1 MFMHENVKRF
11 VVTLPNIMDQRM
23 GYLSSYFDNVI
34 DRMPM
39 LTHLELLCGQA
50 MEPERLNML
59 CMDEIEDDVLELI
72 RGLPNLHV
80 VLLSPGITSRLV
92 EGLSHLPNLAEID
105 CRPDPEV
112 CYDIANYVEFEPSLV
127 EGAFPSL
134 NYLAHFAVFAQ
145 TTLFLKTPFFP
156 SNLTVLQIESPW
168 VECPSDLHMLSV
180 AIAENCQLL
189 TALYLLISCD
199 RGAFEET
206 GSIGDIYERITLDSF
221 RPLLSCPNI
230 KTFEIVHQDSF
241 DLQLEDIE
249 EIASKWPSLETLK
262 LNNDPVIFPAHES
275 PFAYQSLPTL
285 RSLLPFARHCPRL
298 QHLGLFLRAS
308 MTDIPAAHELQSFQ
322 RLECLSMG
330 VSYLAEEGPVTHF
343 LSQICPVGC
352 RVESSDK
359 LEGEV
364 GELLRRRWKTVDEWL
379 PLLMRSRME
388 ERRRMRE
395 ENTERVR
402 ALEAELAAFRSG
414 LFGHGNSNIA
424 MQ

>member
-1 MFMHENVKRF
+1 MHENVKRF
-11 VVTLPNIMDQRM
+11 VDTLPNIMDQRM
-23 GYLSSYFDNVI
+23 GYLSSYFDDVI

-39 LTHLELLCGQA
+39 LTHLELLCGQS
-50 MEPERLNML
+50 MEDDEPERLGKSW
-59 CMDEIEDDVLELI
+59 MDEIEDDVLDLI
-72 RGLPNLHV
+72 GGLPNLHV
-80 VLLSPGITSRLV
+80 VVLSPGITSRVV
-92 EGLSHLPNLAEID
+92 EGLSHLPNLSEIAY
-105 CRPDPEV
+105 RPDPEQ
-112 CYDIANYVEFEPSLV
+112 YYPPEDYLEFKPSLA
-127 EGAFPSL
+127 EAAFPSL
-134 NYLAHFAVFAQ
+134 NYLAHFDSFEQ
-145 TTLFLKTPFFP
+145 TSLFLKTPFSP
-156 SNLTVLQIESPW
+156 SNLSVLQIESHW
-168 VECPSDLHMLSV
+168 GEDPSDLYMLSV
-180 AIAENCQLL
+180 AIAENCQVL
-189 TALYLLISCD
+189 TGLYLLTYCD
-199 RGAFEET
+199 RGFSEGT
-206 GSIGDIYERITLDSF
+206 GIGDKHTTLDSF

-230 KTFEIVHQDSF
+230 KTFEILHPYSF

-402 ALEAELAAFRSG
+402 ALEAELAAFRLG